1 VPISGKPEIG
11 VPPFR
16 MLWVLKKEEVVGTAS
31 SQPSPEQTNADH
43 RSGATPQASTS
54 THLLSAD

>member
-1 VPISGKPEIG
+1 
-11 VPPFR
+11 